1 MRGGIAIAV
10 VGLASAG
17 CIYDTLPPSVATIS
31 VSNASLCPT
40 GKETCF
46 VNRSCAVVPG
56 NLFQAIGDFSD
67 YRNQA
72 LTLTGRNEPVDWST
86 FALPQSVNQ
95 LTFTK
100 FQQIVLPSKF
110 QWPQNLSSLRIYTAD
125 SLTFPIPDQVPQLKD
140 LIIDFYGSSL
150 PNFPPSVTSLS
161 LRDARLKTVP
171 AQLPP
176 GLTILRIDNNPI
188 STLPHLP
195 TIKSLF
201 AVSTNLTSLE
211 NLRDLIHLDV
221 SSTPLKTIKN
231 VTLSYKLEILNLTNV
246 TLDQWIMDED
256 TFKVV
261 IRNDALIPKKTFTV
275 ALELDEKTCRNSTAS
290 TELKIMCLAKFPQC
304 NICVELTKA
313 ERVNHTALIA
323 GSIAGS
329 LVLIGIVGWGWQRR
343 VNRMKGR
350 LKSPEK
356 SYTAM
361 SEVHDIDLKVLML
374 HRVDEREL
382 TLESLLGSGAFAKV
396 WRGTFRGEPVA
407 VKASHDHRVDHD
419 HVQAFIQEI
428 QLMGTFDSPYIVRL
442 LGVVWTRPADVKCIM
457 EYMDCGDLKE
467 YLADNSPEELSWADK
482 VQHIY
487 CVIEGLVYMHSLNI
501 IHRDIKSRNILLD
514 STKGTK
520 LADFGISKEDIQA
533 TMTVGVGTFRW
544 MAPEVIQS
552 QYYTTSSDIY
562 SFGVLLSEFSTHQ
575 LPYQDMKNPSSGL
588 PMGDTSIMVKV
599 VSGELRPLFS
609 EDCPHWIKDL
619 AEDCLALDPAKR
631 PTAAQVSHLIHLEL
645 QRLSMSGYL
654 C

>member
-1 MRGGIAIAV
+1 M
-10 VGLASAG
+10 
-17 CIYDTLPPSVATIS
+17 IYDTLPPSVATIC

-46 VNRSCAVVPG
+46 VNRPCAVVPG

-86 FALPQSVNQ
+86 FVLPQSVNQ

-100 FQQIVLPSKF
+100 FQQIVLLSKF

-125 SLTFPIPDQVPQLKD
+125 SLTFPTPDQVPQLKD
-140 LIIDFYGSSL
+140 L
-150 PNFPPSVTSLS
+150 S
-161 LRDARLKTVP
+161 LRDAKLKTVP

-176 GLTILRIDNNPI
+176 GLT
-188 STLPHLP
+188 
-195 TIKSLF
+195 
-201 AVSTNLTSLE
+201 
-211 NLRDLIHLDV
+211 
-221 SSTPLKTIKN
+221 
-231 VTLSYKLEILNLTNV
+231 ILNLTNV

-275 ALELDEKTCRNSTAS
+275 ALELDEKTCRNSTA
-290 TELKIMCLAKFPQC
+290 KP
-304 NICVELTKA
+304 TKA
-313 ERVNHTALIA
+313 EQGNHTALIA

-329 LVLIGIVGWGWQRR
+329 L
-343 VNRMKGR
+343 
-350 LKSPEK
+350 
-356 SYTAM
+356 
-361 SEVHDIDLKVLML
+361 L

-428 QLMGTFDSPYIVRL
+428 QLMGSFDSPYIVRL
-442 LGVVWTRPADVKCIM
+442 LGVVWTRPADLKCIM

-467 YLADNSPEELSWADK
+467 YLADNSPEELSWTDK

-487 CVIEGLVYMHSLNI
+487 CVIEGL
-501 IHRDIKSRNILLD
+501 
-514 STKGTK
+514 GTK

-588 PMGDTSIMVKV
+588 SMGDTSIMVKV

-631 PTAAQVSHLIHLEL
+631 PTAAQ
-645 QRLSMSGYL
+645 RFLSQITD
-654 C
+654 